1 MCFVQETD
9 TVDVKQLKLLKG
21 RFNPKTL
28 VAGKGGRVSCP
39 IRYTVS
45 DRCQTFLSARR
56 ECCD

>member
-28 VAGKGGRVSCP
+28 VPRARPTPSC
-39 IRYTVS
+39 ICTVLTGDLETES
-45 DRCQTFLSARR
+45 V
-56 ECCD
+56 